1 MEMRARIIGK
11 AHELF
16 HKYGIRSVTMDEI
29 ASQLGMSKKTIY
41 LSFADKDELV
51 DATLQQHIDGSK
63 CRCETDKERAENAIH
78 EMFLTMDMVQELLA
92 DMSPTIFYDL
102 EKFHPKTFAKL
113 TEHRNHFLYKVIRA
127 NLEWGIK
134 EELYRADIDV
144 DVTTKI
150 RLETMFL
157 PFNPVLFPPNKYL
170 MVKVEQETME
180 HFLYG
185 VATAKSHKLIHKY
198 KQQRLKAN

>member
-1 MEMRARIIGK
+1 
-11 AHELF
+11 
-16 HKYGIRSVTMDEI
+16 MDEI

-51 DATLQQHIDGSK
+51 DATLQQHIDVSK
-63 CRCETDKERAENAIH
+63 CRCEADKLQAANAIH

-102 EKFHPKTFAKL
+102 EKFHPKTYAKL
-113 TEHRNHFLYKVIRA
+113 MEHRNQFLYRVIKA

-134 EELYRADIDV
+134 EDLYRAEMDV

-157 PFNPVLFPPNKYL
+157 PFNPVLFPPNKYQ

-185 VATAKSHKLIHKY
+185 VATAKAHKLIHKY